1 MRINGFRCDTCC
13 KEYLLDAR
21 EATNRMGELLPTDWY
36 IANHGK
42 FESGKE
48 PLMFCSVKCLSDW
61 AEKQN
66 LAARELKEV
75 EALPGRDLLPEEN
88 TRWKNW

>member
-1 MRINGFRCDTCC
+1 MRINGFRCDACC
-13 KEYLLDAR
+13 KEHLLETMNIMLDFT
-21 EATNRMGELLPTDWY
+21 EGFPGDWF
-36 IANHGK
+36 ILHRGK
-42 FESGKE
+42 SGQGKE
-48 PLMFCSVKCLSDW
+48 PLIFCSVKCLSDW

-66 LAARELKEV
+66 LTARELKEV